1 MKNIRQL
8 RKILCGAVK
17 PVERVG
23 VTEWSEKYGRLPSDS
38 AEPGRYRTD
47 RTPYMREVMNSF
59 TQPDIKRIV
68 VKSAAQVG
76 KAISI
81 DEPIAT
87 PDGFKLMRDIE
98 VGDKVFDERGEV
110 CNVTGVSPIQYN
122 RPCYEITFSD
132 GATIVADGE
141 HLWQIGDAILKT
153 TKLKKDMKLPGVP
166 VILIDKEF
174 IRADA
179 TFAERSRLL
188 QQFKELGYEPKCIV
202 RRIVN
207 VEKVESRPV
216 KCIAVDSP
224 SHLYLAGHELIPTHN
239 SSVLLNIVGHTVHL
253 NPANILIIQPTLS
266 EAEDFSK
273 ARLAKFIRDCKVLTP
288 LFYEKEKTRDANNT
302 ILSKFFK
309 GGRIILVGA
318 NSSSGLASRPIKIL
332 LCDEVDRYPPSA
344 SGEGDPIALAEKRT
358 STYFDAKLALFSTPT
373 VEGQSRIDLEYLLGT
388 QEEWRHECP
397 NCHEWHSLS
406 VGDMICDFDEQK
418 DLAGNKIVLVKS
430 VAWRCP
436 DCGLEFTEREV
447 KNAAQRYFALN
458 PTARANGIRSFW
470 VNGFS
475 SPWLSWKDILRE
487 WLEAKGN
494 PQLETVVWNTRFGL
508 SYRYEKK
515 VADEMELLER
525 LESYES
531 EIPARVQLLT
541 CGVDVQANRLHYLIM
556 GHAPQELFGIK
567 YGVIW
572 GKPTDSRTWQQLDE
586 VLKRDY
592 QKENARI
599 SISRT
604 FIDSGFATDAVYDF
618 CRGRA
623 NIFPIKGIGTIGA
636 SLLHQFSPQKDKGV
650 MLIVLGV
657 NDGKAQVF
665 SRLDKIHFGRDDVME
680 RGFDATFFKE
690 LTSEHAVL
698 KKSGG
703 RLIEVFEKIGKHSRN
718 EALDC
723 MVYALAAAKSLI
735 GDDEAGFYQQ
745 LLQPAKKTARKIRQA
760 KVDIW

>member
-1 MKNIRQL
+1 MRISDLLNEGL
-8 RKILCGAVK
+8 RSGFRK
-17 PVERVG
+17 PEDLTVA
-23 VTEWSEKYGRLPSDS
+23 EWSEKYGRLPSDS

-68 VKSAAQVG
+68 VKSAAQIG
-76 KAISI
+76 KAL
-81 DEPIAT
+81 DCLTPIAT

-98 VGDKVFDERGEV
+98 VGDKVFDERGEI

-132 GATIVADGE
+132 GAEIVADGE
-141 HLWQIGDAILKT
+141 HLWQIGDKILT
-153 TKLKKDMKLPGVP
+153 TRELKVGMELPLSKP
-166 VILIDKEF
+166 LN
-174 IRADA
+174 
-179 TFAERSRLL
+179 L
-188 QQFKELGYEPKCIV
+188 
-202 RRIVN
+202 
-207 VEKVESRPV
+207 VEKNLEPAKKKTPRAVAGLRKVKSRAV

-224 SHLYLAGHELIPTHN
+224 SRLYLAGYALLPTHN
-239 SSVLLNIVGHTVHL
+239 SSVLLNIVGHTAHL

-288 LFYEKEKTRDANNT
+288 LFYEKERTRDANNT

-332 LCDEVDRYPPSA
+332 LCDEVDRYPASA

-373 VEGQSRIDLEYLLGT
+373 VEGQSRIDMEYLLGT

-397 NCHEWHSLS
+397 NCREYHSLS
-406 VGDMICDFDEQK
+406 VDDMICDYDEQK

-436 DCGLEFTEREV
+436 DCGFEFTEREV
-447 KNAAQRYFALN
+447 KNAAQKYIALN
-458 PTARANGIRSFW
+458 ESARANGIRSFW

-475 SPWLSWKDILRE
+475 SPWLSWKDIMRE
-487 WLEAKGN
+487 WLEAQGN
-494 PQLETVVWNTRFGL
+494 PQLEAVVWNTRFGL
-508 SYRYEKK
+508 SYRFEKK

-531 EIPARVQLLT
+531 EIPARAQVLT

-556 GHAPQELFGIK
+556 GHAPQELYGIQ
-567 YGVIW
+567 YGVIY
-572 GKPTDSRTWQQLDE
+572 GKPTDSRTWRQLDE
-586 VLKRDY
+586 ILNKNFAKPDGTSLK
-592 QKENARI
+592 
-599 SISRT
+599 ISRM
-604 FIDSGFATDAVYDF
+604 FIDSGFATDAVYEY
-618 CRGRA
+618 CRSRA
-623 NIFPIKGIGTIGA
+623 NVFPIKGIGTIGA
-636 SLLHQFSPQKDKGV
+636 SLLHQYSPQKDKGV
-650 MLIVLGV
+650 MLVVLGV

-665 SRLDKIHFGRDDVME
+665 SRLDKIHFARDDVME

-690 LTSEHAVL
+690 LTSERAVL

-703 RLIEVFEKIGKHSRN
+703 RLIETYEKIGAHSRN

-723 MVYALAAAKSLI
+723 LVYALAAAKSLT
-735 GDDEAGFYQQ
+735 GDDEATFYQQ
-745 LLQPAKKTARKIRQA
+745 LLQPEKKPARKIRQA

>member
-1 MKNIRQL
+1 MKNIQQL
-8 RKILCGAVK
+8 RKLLSKAIK
-17 PVERVG
+17 PVEQISV
-23 VTEWSEKYGRLPSDS
+23 VDWSEKYGRLPSSS
-38 AEPGRYRTD
+38 AEPGRYRVD
-47 RTPYMREVMNSF
+47 RTPYMREVMDAF
-59 TQPDIKRIV
+59 TEPDIKRIV

-76 KAISI
+76 K
-81 DEPIAT
+81 
-87 PDGFKLMRDIE
+87 
-98 VGDKVFDERGEV
+98 
-110 CNVTGVSPIQYN
+110 
-122 RPCYEITFSD
+122 
-132 GATIVADGE
+132 
-141 HLWQIGDAILKT
+141 
-153 TKLKKDMKLPGVP
+153 
-166 VILIDKEF
+166 
-174 IRADA
+174 
-179 TFAERSRLL
+179 
-188 QQFKELGYEPKCIV
+188 
-202 RRIVN
+202 
-207 VEKVESRPV
+207 
-216 KCIAVDSP
+216 
-224 SHLYLAGHELIPTHN
+224 

-253 NPANILIIQPTLS
+253 NPTNILIIQPTLS

-344 SGEGDPIALAEKRT
+344 SGNEGDPIALAEKRT

-388 QEEWRHECP
+388 QEEWRHKCP
-397 NCHEWHSLS
+397 NCGEFHSLN
-406 VGDMICDFDEQK
+406 VDDMICDYDEQK

-436 DCGLEFTEREV
+436 DCAFEFSEV
-447 KNAAQRYFALN
+447 EMKNAAQKYFAQN
-458 PTARANGIRSFW
+458 PSARENGIRSFW

-494 PQLETVVWNTRFGL
+494 PQLEAVVWNTRFGL

-525 LESYES
+525 LESYGS
-531 EIPARVQLLT
+531 EIPARALILT
-541 CGVDVQANRLHYLIM
+541 CGIDVQANRLHYLIM
-556 GHAPQELFGIK
+556 GHAPRELFAIK

-592 QKENARI
+592 QKEKTGITIAR
-599 SISRT
+599 S
-604 FIDSGFATDAVYDF
+604 FIDSGFATDLVYDF

-650 MLIVLGV
+650 MLIILGV

-665 SRLDKIHFGRDDVME
+665 SRLDKIHFARDDVLE

-703 RLIEVFEKIGKHSRN
+703 RLIEVFEKIGKHARN

-735 GDDEAGFYQQ
+735 GDDEAAFYQK
-745 LLQPAKKTARKIRQA
+745 LLHPEEKKPAVKKIRHRTLE
-760 KVDIW
+760 IW

>member
-1 MKNIRQL
+1 MRTITSIR
-8 RKILCGAVK
+8 
-17 PVERVG
+17 RV
-23 VTEWSEKYGRLPSDS
+23 
-38 AEPGRYRTD
+38 A
-47 RTPYMREVMNSF
+47 
-59 TQPDIKRIV
+59 
-68 VKSAAQVG
+68 
-76 KAISI
+76 
-81 DEPIAT
+81 
-87 PDGFKLMRDIE
+87 
-98 VGDKVFDERGEV
+98 
-110 CNVTGVSPIQYN
+110 
-122 RPCYEITFSD
+122 
-132 GATIVADGE
+132 
-141 HLWQIGDAILKT
+141 
-153 TKLKKDMKLPGVP
+153 
-166 VILIDKEF
+166 
-174 IRADA
+174 
-179 TFAERSRLL
+179 
-188 QQFKELGYEPKCIV
+188 
-202 RRIVN
+202 
-207 VEKVESRPV
+207 SRPV

-224 SHLYLAGHELIPTHN
+224 SHLYLAGRELIPTHN
-239 SSVLLNIVGHTVHL
+239 SSVLLNIVGHTAHL

-332 LCDEVDRYPPSA
+332 LCDEVDRYPASA
-344 SGEGDPIALAEKRT
+344 SGNEGDPIALAEKRLT
-358 STYFDAKLALFSTPT
+358 TFFDSKLAMFSTPT

-397 NCHEWHSLS
+397 NCHEYHSLS
-406 VGDMICDFDEQK
+406 VDDMICDYDEQK
-418 DLAGNKIVLVKS
+418 DLAGNRIVLVKS
-430 VAWRCP
+430 VKWRCP

-447 KNAAQRYFALN
+447 KNSPQKYFALN
-458 PTARANGIRSFW
+458 PSARANGIRSFW

-494 PQLETVVWNTRFGL
+494 PQLEAVVWNTRFGL

-531 EIPARVQLLT
+531 EIPARAQVLT

-567 YGVIW
+567 YGVIY
-572 GKPTDSRTWQQLDE
+572 GKPTDARTWRQLDE
-586 VLKRDY
+586 VLKRGYRKKRSILDI
-592 QKENARI
+592 ETEEITIAR
-599 SISRT
+599 S
-604 FIDSGFATDAVYDF
+604 FIDSGFASDLVYDY
-618 CRGRA
+618 CRSRSGT
-623 NIFPIKGIGTIGA
+623 FPVKGIGTVGA
-636 SLLHQFSPQKDKGV
+636 GLIHKYSPLRDKGV
-650 MLIVLGV
+650 MLVVLGV

-703 RLIEVFEKIGKHSRN
+703 RLIEVFEKIGAHSRN

-723 MVYALAAAKSLI
+723 TVYALAAAKSLI

-745 LLQPAKKTARKIRQA
+745 LLQPAKKPARKIRQA